1 MRASACLISLLTVA
15 LAVACSPGST
25 VGEDA
30 TAAAQVPSTE
40 PTVRPDHT
48 PLIYGPRS
56 PDGLQAILGTADL
69 GVGDSRFG
77 FVLTSPE
84 GFVTEP
90 LVRVTSR
97 YFAGEGSDGRTRQTV
112 DAVYQPWPYG
122 NRGLYA
128 TQLRFDRAGLW
139 GVDIEIEGADGVGD
153 VAQLLFDVEES
164 PSAPAVGAAAVKSAS
179 KTQADVESL
188 SELTTGSLQ
197 DTDLY
202 QATIAQAVES
212 GRPTV
217 LVFASPAFCTN
228 AVCGPQVEV
237 LQELKNTHGR
247 KANFVH
253 VDFYDN
259 PQEIQG
265 DLSKA
270 RLSPTVVEWRL
281 PSIEWT
287 FVIDAGGTIVARF
300 EAFATYDEVDQALRP
315 LL

>member
-1 MRASACLISLLTVA
+1 
-15 LAVACSPGST
+15 
-25 VGEDA
+25 
-30 TAAAQVPSTE
+30 
-40 PTVRPDHT
+40 
-48 PLIYGPRS
+48 
-56 PDGLQAILGTADL
+56 
-69 GVGDSRFG
+69 
-77 FVLTSPE
+77 
-84 GFVTEP
+84 VTEP
-90 LVRVTSR
+90 SVRVTSR
-97 YFAGEGSDGRTRQTV
+97 YFAGEGSDGETRQTV

-122 NRGLYA
+122 NRGLH
-128 TQLRFDRAGLW
+128 TTRLGFDRAGLW
-139 GVDIEIEGADGVGD
+139 GVDIQIEGADGVGD

-164 PSAPAVGAAAVKSAS
+164 PSAPAVGAAAIKSES
-179 KTQADVESL
+179 KTQADVGSL
-188 SELTTGSLQ
+188 SDLTTGSLR
-197 DTDLY
+197 DADLY
-202 QATIAQAVES
+202 QVTIAQAVDS

-237 LQELKNTHGR
+237 LQELKNTHGG

-300 EAFATYDEVDQALRP
+300 EAFATFDEVDQVLRP

>member
-1 MRASACLISLLTVA
+1 MRASTCFLGLVTLA
-15 LAVACSPGST
+15 LAAACSPGLT
-25 VGEDA
+25 ADEDS
-30 TAAAQVPSTE
+30 TAAALLPSPE
-40 PTVRPDHT
+40 PTVRPDHR
-48 PLIYGPRS
+48 PLIYGPKS

-69 GVGDSRFG
+69 AVGDSRFG
-77 FVLTSPE
+77 FVLTSPT
-84 GFVTEP
+84 GFVTGP
-90 LVRVTSR
+90 LARVTSK
-97 YFAGEGSDGRTRQTV
+97 YFAADGSDGETRQTV
-112 DAVYQPWPYG
+112 DAIYQPWPYG
-122 NRGLYA
+122 NRGLY
-128 TQLRFDRAGLW
+128 TVELRFDRAGRW
-139 GVDIEIEGADGVGD
+139 GVDIQLEGPDGLGE
-153 VAQLLFDVEES
+153 VAQLRFDVEES
-164 PSAPAVGAAAVKSAS
+164 PSAPAVGAVAIKSAS
-179 KTQADVESL
+179 KTQTDVDSL
-188 SELTTGSLQ
+188 SDLTTGSLR
-197 DTDLY
+197 DADLY
-202 QATIAQAVES
+202 QMTIDQAVES

-237 LQELKNTHGR
+237 LQELKNTYGGG
-247 KANFVH
+247 ANFIH

-287 FVIDAGGTIVARF
+287 FVIDAGGAIVARF